1 MKNHFFTFLLFF
13 GTYSVTAQDLYEIDL
28 NAVDND
34 ILTVKVTLDKAPDK
48 DQVTYSFPATVPGT
62 YDTQDFG
69 RFVLSMNAKT
79 SDGKKL
85 KVKKQGNN
93 SFVIFNAK
101 NLKYLEYSVEDILDK
116 KVKKNPIFAPV
127 ATNFVAGKNF
137 IFNNGGIFGFFE
149 GEESQPIDIRISK
162 PSSLYGAT
170 SLPQTQITP
179 TQQNFKAS
187 SYHQLIDC
195 PIMFSV
201 PDTAQFY
208 VGKTK
213 VTLSV
218 FDVNGVPRAKHFYE
232 VLKRDMQAIDAFLP
246 DLPVDNYT
254 FIVYVDNLSE
264 VGEAFTG
271 KMGIIKK
278 IKLAL
283 RFRSLGLGAL
293 EHGNSSTYYL
303 ADFGPSVP
311 SSIIKELSLDKQL
324 SGAAIH
330 EFMHILTP
338 LGLHSQHIGNFNYT
352 NPVMCKHLWL
362 YEGVTEYFANLIKYK
377 GGVISPEE
385 YLNEMGDKLVQGLD
399 FPITEMS
406 FTEMSSNVLEEKYH
420 EHYGQ
425 VYQRGAVLAMLL
437 DAEIQRLTSGKK
449 SLIDVMLTL
458 NARYGANKS
467 FDESTFIAEL
477 VNEVHPDLQN
487 FFTQYV
493 EGKNQWQPND
503 QLNYIGITYHD
514 SLQEQDMLS
523 IFTDNDVEHKAN
535 GIGIEQVITKVG
547 PNEWAGLQVGD
558 IINIS
563 DYREAFEPN
572 GVKLKEGELA
582 KLRVKRGKEFVTLD
596 IKAKYGLKTVK
607 HALRW
612 TGK

>member
-1 MKNHFFTFLLFF
+1 
-13 GTYSVTAQDLYEIDL
+13 
-28 NAVDND
+28 
-34 ILTVKVTLDKAPDK
+34 
-48 DQVTYSFPATVPGT
+48 
-62 YDTQDFG
+62 
-69 RFVLSMNAKT
+69 
-79 SDGKKL
+79 
-85 KVKKQGNN
+85 
-93 SFVIFNAK
+93 
-101 NLKYLEYSVEDILDK
+101 
-116 KVKKNPIFAPV
+116 
-127 ATNFVAGKNF
+127 
-137 IFNNGGIFGFFE
+137 
-149 GEESQPIDIRISK
+149 
-162 PSSLYGAT
+162 
-170 SLPQTQITP
+170 
-179 TQQNFKAS
+179 
-187 SYHQLIDC
+187 
-195 PIMFSV
+195 MFSV

-254 FIVYVDNLSE
+254 FIVYVDDLSE

-311 SSIIKELSLDKQL
+311 SSIIKELSLDNQL

-377 GGVISPEE
+377 GEVISPEE
-385 YLNEMGDKLVQGLD
+385 YLKEMQAKLVQGLD
-399 FPITEMS
+399 FPVTEMS

-420 EHYGQ
+420 KHYGQ

-449 SLIDVMLTL
+449 SLIDIMLTL

-467 FDESTFIAEL
+467 FDEATFIAEL

-493 EGKNQWQPND
+493 EGKNQWKPNE
-503 QLNYIGITYHD
+503 QLNYVGITYHD
-514 SLQEQDMLS
+514 SLQEQNMLS
-523 IFTDNDVEHKAN
+523 IFTDNDVKHKAN
-535 GIGIEQVITKVG
+535 GIGIEQVITNVG
-547 PNEWAGLQVGD
+547 PNEWAGLKVGD

-607 HALRW
+607 HARRW

>member
-1 MKNHFFTFLLFF
+1 
-13 GTYSVTAQDLYEIDL
+13 
-28 NAVDND
+28 
-34 ILTVKVTLDKAPDK
+34 
-48 DQVTYSFPATVPGT
+48 
-62 YDTQDFG
+62 
-69 RFVLSMNAKT
+69 LS
-79 SDGKKL
+79 
-85 KVKKQGNN
+85 N
-93 SFVIFNAK
+93 S
-101 NLKYLEYSVEDILDK
+101 
-116 KVKKNPIFAPV
+116 
-127 ATNFVAGKNF
+127 G
-137 IFNNGGIFGFFE
+137 
-149 GEESQPIDIRISK
+149 
-162 PSSLYGAT
+162 
-170 SLPQTQITP
+170 
-179 TQQNFKAS
+179 QQHFKAN

-201 PDTAQFY
+201 PDTAQFN

-213 VTLSV
+213 VTISV

-232 VLKRDMQAIDAFLP
+232 VLKRDMQAIDDFLP

-254 FIVYVDNLSE
+254 FIIYVDELKE
-264 VGEAFTG
+264 IGQAMTG
-271 KMGIIKK
+271 KMGLIKK

-283 RFRSLGLGAL
+283 KFRNLGLGAL

-303 ADFGPSVP
+303 ADFGEALSDV
-311 SSIIKELSLDKQL
+311 KALSLDKQL